1 MIMIITTIGIAVS
14 KCNDIQVLV

>member
-1 MIMIITTIGIAVS
+1 MIITTIGIAVS